1 MALEPAAL
9 VRVSGFTTNEPYFAA
24 SGANRFDAPGCPAS
38 PEFATCYFGTNLIVA
53 LAETVLHDDLPDAGF
68 FRLARS
74 RFVGKHVLRF
84 AGETLILADLTGT
97 HLKRLGGHAD
107 LSGTGDYAVAHAWS
121 LAVHR
126 NPGRFDGFTY
136 MSRHIND
143 QRAVVLFDRARA
155 SWRWRPTASCFAI
168 QTSPPP
174 PTTSALSCL
183 SVCSA
188 LPDVLDRYATG
199 PRGYPLLQ
207 TAVRYCRAGSAR
219 SRCRTRAPPKPARRW
234 RRRCGRGWPAPPPGR
249 CCARPRG
256 STTSAE
262 TCARRN

>member
-1 MALEPAAL
+1 MTAIPLGPADAAATARLATVAMEPALL

-84 AGETLILADLTGT
+84 AGETLIVADLTGP

-107 LSGTGDYAVAHAWS
+107 LSGTGNYSVAQAWS

-126 NPGRFDGFTY
+126 NPGEYDGFTY

-155 SWRWRPTASCFAI
+155 KLALASYGKLLLDPDFATAADKLGI
-168 QTSPPP
+168 I
-174 PTTSALSCL
+174 
-183 SVCSA
+183 
-188 LPDVLDRYATG
+188 LP
-199 PRGYPLLQ
+199 
-207 TAVRYCRAGSAR
+207 
-219 SRCRTRAPPKPARRW
+219 
-234 RRRCGRGWPAPPPGR
+234 
-249 CCARPRG
+249 
-256 STTSAE
+256 
-262 TCARRN
+262 